1 MKKDFKFYII
11 SWAILVVIF
20 NVAVFAIPNEMAGIS
35 KFNGAFWSGY
45 VFITLAFI
53 GQFICAAFAFKA
65 ETPSKLFL
73 SIPIITISY
82 FALIISIVIGL
93 ICMLIPVIPNWI
105 GIILCVLVL
114 GISAVS
120 VISAQS
126 AAAIINENE
135 KKVTA
140 ETSFIKSL
148 SIDAKNLI
156 AHAKTDESNSAA
168 KKVYEAIRYSDPI
181 SNKKLNDIEEKIK
194 KEFNVFA
201 NAVMTDNTSDIVLS
215 KKEIIA
221 LIADRNSKCKM
232 LK

>member
-20 NVAVFAIPNEMAGIS
+20 NAAVFAIPNEIEGIN
-35 KFNGAFWSGY
+35 KFNGAFWPGY
-45 VFITLAFI
+45 IFITLAFI
-53 GQFICAAFAFKA
+53 GQLICAAFAFKA
-65 ETPSKLFL
+65 KTPGKLFL
-73 SIPIITISY
+73 NIPIITVSY

-93 ICMLIPVIPNWI
+93 ICMLIPGIPNWI
-105 GIILCVLVL
+105 GIISCVLVL

-148 SIDAKNLI
+148 SIDAKNLT
-156 AHAKTDESNSAA
+156 AYAKTDESNSAA
-168 KKVYEAIRYSDPI
+168 KKVYEAIRYSDPM
-181 SNKKLNDIEEKIK
+181 SNEKLNDIEEKIK
-194 KEFNVFA
+194 EEFDVFK
-201 NAVMTDNTSDIVLS
+201 NAVMADNTN
-215 KKEIIA
+215 EIA
-221 LIADRNSKCKM
+221 LSENKITALITDRNNKCKM